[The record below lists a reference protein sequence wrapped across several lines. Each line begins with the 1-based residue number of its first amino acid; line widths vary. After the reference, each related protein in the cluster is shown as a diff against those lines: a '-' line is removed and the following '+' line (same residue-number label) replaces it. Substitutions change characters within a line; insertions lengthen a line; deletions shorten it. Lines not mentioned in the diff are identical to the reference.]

1 MKRYRLKYELPT
13 FKQGE
18 LFHTDELGNLWRDK
32 GQNGNHWQEEVMA
45 YHHKT
50 IERFPGILTDWF
62 EEYKVRDPLAK
73 EAFIEYLR
81 TNPEQ
86 RLMQA
91 VCSFANQKLNQNV
104 ARLTADLQGSTT
116 PFDTWNWE
124 CDQMM
129 LRKASYEA
137 KEPGFTTFEDIEKR
151 KLNQMKNRLEVWA
164 EDNDVTRVV
173 ACINQ
178 LGDIE
183 SVRFRKSNGE
193 DSGICIEIK
202 GWPTDGLKD
211 CDEYSIE
218 DLLEKADK
226 ANKE

>member
-18 LFHTDELGNLWRDK
+18 LFHTDENGNLWRDK
-32 GQNGNHWQEEVMA
+32 GQKGKHWQEEVMA

-50 IERFPGILTDWF
+50 IERFPDILTDWF
-62 EEYKVRDPLAK
+62 EEYKERDPLAK

-81 TNPEQ
+81 ANPEQ

-91 VCSFANQKLNQNV
+91 VCSFANKKLNQNV

-129 LRKASYEA
+129 LRKASSEA
-137 KEPGFTTFEDIEKR
+137 KEPEFTTFEDIEKR
-151 KLNQMKNRLEVWA
+151 KLEKMKSQLKEWA
-164 EDNDVTRVV
+164 EKNDATWVKVYFGRYYNTGV
-173 ACINQ
+173 
-178 LGDIE
+178 E
-183 SVRFRKSNGE
+183 FVRFRKRE
-193 DSGICIEIK
+193 DLNTHIEIK
-202 GWPTDGLKD
+202 GWPRAGLED
-211 CDEYSIE
+211 CEEYSIE
-218 DLLEKADK
+218 DLLDK

>member
-18 LFHTDELGNLWRDK
+18 LFHTDENGNLWRNK
-32 GQNGNHWQEEVMA
+32 GQQGNHWQDEVMA

-50 IERFPGILTDWF
+50 IERFPNILTDWF
-62 EEYKVRDPLAK
+62 EEFEERDPLSK

-81 TNPEQ
+81 ANPEQ

-91 VCSFANQKLNQNV
+91 VCSFANKKLNQNV

-129 LRKASYEA
+129 LRKASSEA
-137 KEPGFTTFEDIEKR
+137 KEPEFTTFEDIEKR
-151 KLNQMKNRLEVWA
+151 KLEKMKSQLKEWA
-164 EDNDVTRVV
+164 EKNDATWVKVYFGRYYNTGV
-173 ACINQ
+173 
-178 LGDIE
+178 E
-183 SVRFRKSNGE
+183 FVRFRKRE
-193 DSGICIEIK
+193 DLDTHIEIK
-202 GWPTDGLKD
+202 GWPRAGLED
-211 CDEYSIE
+211 CEDYSIKE
-218 DLLEKADK
+218 LLDK